1 MRLDTKHKPKAIS
14 LKHFDRTIELVVYS
28 ADLIELQI
36 IQVKIEEF
44 SLNLL
49 HHYNEGQLRLNE
61 VRYAELHFT
70 TVKREVSKCLTP
82 HFHEPDQ
89 FHVIRIIYT

>member
-1 MRLDTKHKPKAIS
+1 MSQTFRMASCLSI
-14 LKHFDRTIELVVYS
+14 YS
-28 ADLIELQI
+28 MDYVMIYGHS
-36 IQVKIEEF
+36 KKKTEEF
-44 SLNLL
+44 SLILL

-61 VRYAELHFT
+61 VKYAELHFI
-70 TVKREVSKCLTP
+70 TVKREVSKCLSP